1 MIRAVRE
8 VFVSYPVE
16 QYAVSISQAT
26 RRDRDL
32 RVGASPRA
40 TLHLVRAAKA
50 RAALDGREFVLPDDI
65 DALAVSVLAHRLI
78 PANRLT
84 SSGGSASTAMVGE
97 TVQRIVAATSV
108 PLGAIDSA

>member
-1 MIRAVRE
+1 MIRTVRE
-8 VFVSYPVE
+8 VFVSFPVE
-16 QYAVSISQAT
+16 QYAVNLVQAT

-65 DALAVSVLAHRLI
+65 DALAVAVLAHRLI
-78 PANRLT
+78 PANRV
-84 SSGGSASTAMVGE
+84 SSNGGVASATLVSD
-97 TVQRIVAATSV
+97 TVERIIAATPV
-108 PLGAIDSA
+108 PLGAVGPA